1 MNSGNILVITE
12 HKEGAVT
19 SGTLEAIGAGRYV
32 SDRLNTGLS
41 VVVLGSSISALS
53 SAISNTGIDNIYLIE
68 NHLLTQY
75 TSDAHLAALYP
86 FIKTNEPSI
95 ILIPSTCLG
104 RDLAPKLA
112 ARLKTAY
119 LSDVSGIEV
128 NVPSPL
134 AGEGK
139 GEGIFEGQILFT
151 RPVYGGR
158 LLSTVKCRGEMP
170 WVVTLRSRAFEKPAA
185 PASKSPK
192 IETLPVDIDSS
203 YIRTIIKNMEK
214 TQKGLGL
221 TDADIVISGG
231 RGMKGTQGFKM
242 LEELAGILGGVVGA
256 SGAAVDA
263 GWMPHSAQVGQ
274 TGKVVSPKLYIA
286 CGISGAPQH
295 LAGMSTSKCVVAINK
310 DPDAPI
316 FKAADYG
323 IAGDIF
329 EVLPVLIEELKR

>member
-1 MNSGNILVITE
+1 MNNRDILVIAE

-19 SGTLEAIGAGRYV
+19 SGTLEAIGAGRYI
-32 SDRLNTGLS
+32 SGRLNTGLS
-41 VVVLGSSISALS
+41 VIALGSGISALS
-53 SAISNTGIDNIYLIE
+53 SAASNIDTDNIYLIE

-75 TSDAHLAALYP
+75 TSDAHLAAIYP
-86 FIKTNEPSI
+86 FIKSNKPSI

-119 LSDVSGIEV
+119 LSDVSEIKVDSSE
-128 NVPSPL
+128 
-134 AGEGK
+134 
-139 GEGIFEGQILFT
+139 ILFT
-151 RPVYGGR
+151 RQVYGGR

-170 WVVTLRSRAFEKPAA
+170 WVITLRSRAFEKPAA
-185 PASKSPK
+185 PASKPPK
-192 IETLPVDIDSS
+192 VESFPVDIDPS
-203 YIRTIIKNMEK
+203 YIRTIIKNIEK

-221 TDADIVISGG
+221 TDADIIISGG
-231 RGMKGTQGFKM
+231 RGMKGAEGFKM

-295 LAGMSTSKCVVAINK
+295 LAGMSTSKCIVAINK
-310 DPDAPI
+310 DPEAPI
-316 FKAADYG
+316 FKTADYG
-323 IAGDIF
+323 ITGDIF
-329 EVLPVLIEELKR
+329 EVLPILIDELKR

>member
-1 MNSGNILVITE
+1 MNNRAILVIAE

-32 SDRLNTGLS
+32 SGRLNTGLS
-41 VVVLGSSISALS
+41 VIALGSGISALS
-53 SAISNTGIDNIYLIE
+53 SAASNIDTDNIYLIE

-75 TSDAHLAALYP
+75 TSDAHLAAIYP
-86 FIKTNEPSI
+86 FIKTNKPSI

-112 ARLKTAY
+112 ARLRTAY
-119 LSDVSGIEV
+119 LSDVSEIKVDSSE
-128 NVPSPL
+128 
-134 AGEGK
+134 
-139 GEGIFEGQILFT
+139 IFFT
-151 RPVYGGR
+151 RQVYGGR
-158 LLSTVKCRGEMP
+158 LLSTVKCRGEIP
-170 WVVTLRSRAFEKPAA
+170 WVITLRPRAFEKPAA
-185 PASKSPK
+185 PASKPPK
-192 IETLPVDIDSS
+192 IETLPADIDPSH
-203 YIRTIIKNMEK
+203 IRTIIKNIEK

-221 TDADIVISGG
+221 TDADIIISGG
-231 RGMKGTQGFKM
+231 RGMKGAEGFKL

-295 LAGMSTSKCVVAINK
+295 LAGMSTSKCIVAINK
-310 DPDAPI
+310 DPEAPI
-316 FKAADYG
+316 FKTADYG
-323 IAGDIF
+323 ITGDIF
-329 EVLPVLIEELKR
+329 EVLPILIDELKR